1 MRQNQR
7 NTKRPFHSK
16 YRPNNLMNIAG
27 QDHIVSYFKKA
38 LTKQRITFAYL
49 FIGKHGTGKTTTARI
64 VAKVLNCSSAQRH
77 EIYEPCNSCT
87 SCINISA
94 GRSFDVYEINA
105 AMNTGVDNMREMI
118 EKIQLSPVNNLYKI
132 CIIDEVHMLSPSAF
146 NAILKVLEEPPKNVV
161 FILAT
166 TDAKRIPST
175 IISRCHK
182 LRFLPLSEIHLSTA
196 ITKVIWLEK
205 GNITNKALKHV
216 LNSSKGSFR
225 DALNMVD
232 MLMIENHNIDQ
243 NTCCFT
249 STEVPNSLS
258 ILLLKY
264 LLLKNINKILH
275 ILKYLEYKTW
285 TESSLIEQLQIGL
298 TKKIIQNQ
306 QLYSQNNYCVSLW
319 QLIVKYNSSLAI
331 NSHISCFITDIISLL
346 EKNHVVSKIKR
357 ENNKKSIPKIIKM
370 KVSHDY

>member
-1 MRQNQR
+1 MGQTQR
-7 NTKRPFHSK
+7 NKPFHSK
-16 YRPNNLMNIAG
+16 YRPINLINIVG

-38 LTKQRITFAYL
+38 LKKERITSAYL
-49 FIGKHGTGKTTTARI
+49 FIGKHGVGKTTTSRL
-64 VAKVLNCSSAQRH
+64 VAKVLNCSNASRDKK
-77 EIYEPCNSCT
+77 YEPCNNCT

-94 GRSFDVYEINA
+94 GCSFDVYEINA

-132 CIIDEVHMLSPSAF
+132 CIIDAVHMLSASAF

-166 TDAKRIPST
+166 TDIKRIPST

-182 LRFLPLSEIHLSTA
+182 LRFLPLSETQLSIA

-232 MLMIENHNIDQ
+232 MLMTESKNIDQ
-243 NTCCFT
+243 KTCSFI
-249 STEVPNSLS
+249 STEVPNSIS
-258 ILLLKY
+258 TLLLKS

-275 ILKYLEYKTW
+275 ILRYLEYKTW
-285 TESSLIEQLQIGL
+285 TESSLIDQIQSAL
-298 TKKIIQNQ
+298 TQCIINNQ
-306 QLYSQNNYCVSLW
+306 QLYSHNDYCVNLW
-319 QLIVKYNSSLAI
+319 QLLVQYKSLPAGNSVIGNLI
-331 NSHISCFITDIISLL
+331 PDIIFIVQ
-346 EKNHVVSKIKR
+346 NHHVQPNVR
-357 ENNKKSIPKIIKM
+357 LRNNKKLVPKIIKM
-370 KVSHDY
+370 KVRHDY

>member
-1 MRQNQR
+1 
-7 NTKRPFHSK
+7 
-16 YRPNNLMNIAG
+16 
-27 QDHIVSYFKKA
+27 
-38 LTKQRITFAYL
+38 
-49 FIGKHGTGKTTTARI
+49 
-64 VAKVLNCSSAQRH
+64 
-77 EIYEPCNSCT
+77 
-87 SCINISA
+87 
-94 GRSFDVYEINA
+94 
-105 AMNTGVDNMREMI
+105 
-118 EKIQLSPVNNLYKI
+118 
-132 CIIDEVHMLSPSAF
+132 MLSPSAF

-275 ILKYLEYKTW
+275 IFKYLEYKTW
-285 TESSLIEQLQIGL
+285 TESSLIEQLQTGL

-306 QLYSQNNYCVSLW
+306 QLYSQNDYCVSLW

-331 NSHISCFITDIISLL
+331 NSHIS
-346 EKNHVVSKIKR
+346 
-357 ENNKKSIPKIIKM
+357 
-370 KVSHDY
+370 